1 MSTFSFSLPV
11 RPPLAG
17 LQGAARQL
25 ETRGWCV
32 RWDVAECWGVS
43 DVRLVVDGG
52 GLPAVE
58 VLVPD
63 SDEHG
68 WDAVRVTPAGR
79 LVWRGPELEC
89 PADELVFFIE
99 DLLTRDDEHLAA
111 RHRLLG

>member
-1 MSTFSFSLPV
+1 MSTISFSLPV

-52 GLPAVE
+52 GQPAVE

-63 SDEHG
+63 SEEHG
-68 WDAVRVTPAGR
+68 WDAVQVTPAGR
-79 LVWRGPELEC
+79 LVWRGPGLDC
-89 PADELVFFIE
+89 ASDQLVFFVE
-99 DLLTRDDEHLAA
+99 HLLTREVEHLTG
-111 RHRLLG
+111 RYRLLG